1 MWGSEMER
9 PIKRYPTVGACGL
22 DCGLCTRYYA
32 VGKSRCPGCCGPD
45 FFNKHPTCAFITC
58 CVKKKGLEVCG
69 ECPEFPCSKF
79 KSQEEYEARDLPS
92 YPPSVRILPNLHF
105 IQQHGIQEFVRQQRT
120 RIRLLEKMIAD
131 FDDGRSRSCF
141 CRACA
146 LLDPSD
152 LEGSLREANRR
163 ISLKV
168 AFQTDINSK
177 AKLLR
182 GLLNEAAASQGI
194 ELGTRKP
201 REETRG
207 ASG

>member
-1 MWGSEMER
+1 MDR
-9 PIKRYPTVGACGL
+9 PIKRYPAVGACGL

-45 FFNKHPTCAFITC
+45 FFNRHPTCSFITC
-58 CVKKKGLEVCG
+58 CVTKRGLEVCA

-79 KSQEEYEARDLPS
+79 KTQEEYERRDLPG
-92 YPPSVRILPNLHF
+92 YPPDRRILPNLQF
-105 IQQHGIQEFVRQQRT
+105 MRKYGIQEFARQQRK
-120 RIRLLEKMIAD
+120 RIRLLEKMITD

-146 LLDPSD
+146 LLDPGD

-163 ISLKV
+163 MSVEVGRL
-168 AFQTDINSK
+168 TDIKSK

-182 GLLNEAAASQGI
+182 GLLNEAATSQGI
-194 ELGTRKP
+194 ELRMRKP
-201 REETRG
+201 PEETRG
-207 ASG
+207 ALG

>member
-1 MWGSEMER
+1 MDR
-9 PIKRYPTVGACGL
+9 PRKHYPTVGACGL

-45 FFNKHPTCAFITC
+45 FFNRHPTCSFITC
-58 CVKKKGLEVCG
+58 CVKKRGLEVCA

-79 KSQEEYEARDLPS
+79 KSQEEYAARDLS
-92 YPPSVRILPNLHF
+92 GYPPDRKILANLHF
-105 IQQHGIQEFVRQQRT
+105 IREHGMQKFVRQQRT

-146 LLDPSD
+146 LLDPGD
-152 LEGSLREANRR
+152 LESSLREANRK
-163 ISLKV
+163 ISMEV
-168 AFQTDINSK
+168 DRPTDIKSK

-182 GLLNEAAASQGI
+182 GLLNESAASQGMK
-194 ELGTRKP
+194 LGIRKP
-201 REETRG
+201 SEETRG
-207 ASG
+207 ASA